1 MKISTALSIMVLAAS
16 VWGSDGIAIVKSLK
30 GNVLIKEGSAYKP
43 VQKGAYLRS
52 GDILQTADE
61 SSVGV
66 AFNDGTVISLGPKSL
81 FVVNQYRFKPS
92 ANEYDFDMTLSRGTA
107 AVETGK
113 IGKLAPQNVSFKIPQ
128 GSVGIRGT
136 KFIVEVEE

>member
-1 MKISTALSIMVLAAS
+1 MKISLALSIVAMAS
-16 VWGSDGIAIVKSLK
+16 SLWGAESVAIVKNLK
-30 GNVLIKEGSAYKP
+30 GDVLVKQGGDYKSIERGS
-43 VQKGAYLRS
+43 YLQS
-52 GDILQTADE
+52 GDILQTGDN

-66 AFNDGTVISLGPKSL
+66 AFNDGTMISLGPKSL
-81 FVVNQYRFKPS
+81 FVVSQYRFKPS
-92 ANEYDFDMTLSRGTA
+92 ANEYDFDMTLSKGTA

>member
-1 MKISTALSIMVLAAS
+1 MKKIVGLSVILLAAS
-16 VWGSDGIAIVKSLK
+16 LWGAEGIAIVKYLK
-30 GNVLIKEGSAYKP
+30 GNVLIKEGSAYKQ
-43 VQKGAYLRS
+43 VQKGAYLKS
-52 GDILQTADE
+52 GDVLQTTDN

-66 AFNDGTVISLGPKSL
+66 AFNDGTVISLGSKSL
-81 FVVNQYRFKPS
+81 FVVNRYRFNPS
-92 ANEYDFDMTLSRGTA
+92 ANEYDFDMTLSKGTA

-113 IGKLAPQNVSFKIPQ
+113 IGKLAPQNVSFKVPQ

>member
-1 MKISTALSIMVLAAS
+1 MKKITGVSVVLLAVS
-16 VWGSDGIAIVKSLK
+16 LWGGESIAIVKNLK
-30 GNVLIKEGSAYKP
+30 GSVLAKQEGIYKNIE
-43 VQKGAYLRS
+43 KGASLQS
-52 GDILQTADE
+52 GDILQTSDK
-61 SSVGV
+61 SSIGV
-66 AFNDGTVISLGPKSL
+66 AFNDGTVISLGPKTL

-92 ANEYDFDMTLSRGTA
+92 ANEYDFDMTLTKGTA

-113 IGKLAPQNVSFKIPQ
+113 IGKLAPQKVTFKIPQ